1 MFTSVFYMMHERIS
15 FINFTLKICP
25 QDEVENQITAIEAL
39 MQSVLSIML
48 DLHVAKS
55 SKTKASSK
63 KSSGGLD
70 TIYPTASDVAVIRT
84 SNERIEIAGMRAIVA
99 YIHLW

>member
-1 MFTSVFYMMHERIS
+1 MPSLLNSR
-15 FINFTLKICP
+15 

-48 DLHVAKS
+48 GLHVAKS
-55 SKTKASSK
+55 SKTNALSSE
-63 KSSGGLD
+63 GGIH
-70 TIYPTASDVAVIRT
+70 TITPTASDVAGIRT
-84 SNERIEIAGMRAIVA
+84 LNERIEIAGMRAIVA